1 MSDQVPET
9 LEEAL
14 AAIQALQKKANTLES
29 ETTKLKATNQGL
41 LKDLKKKKTVDTFLK
56 VAGIELTDD
65 LDEDALADRIASLK
79 KAKSDDEGE
88 QPPAS
93 QGQQPPAS
101 QGQIPSDAMNEA
113 MKAQFASLRKELS
126 DLRKTNEQLEQE
138 RNQEREKRRESKLER
153 YVTDELSKAECR
165 RPSHLYKLMKEKFR
179 LLDDESTVVFGSE
192 DDPVSLRDAVTKL
205 RDDEEFAV
213 YFAGSGATG
222 SGMTTTRA
230 ATSTYSNNPFSKDS
244 VNATKAAELIQKDP
258 DKAKRLMNEA
268 RLAGKLDPVL
278 GRALQSM

>member
-1 MSDQVPET
+1 MT
-9 LEEAL
+9 
-14 AAIQALQKKANTLES
+14 
-29 ETTKLKATNQGL
+29 
-41 LKDLKKKKTVDTFLK
+41 
-56 VAGIELTDD
+56 
-65 LDEDALADRIASLK
+65 
-79 KAKSDDEGE
+79 
-88 QPPAS
+88 
-93 QGQQPPAS
+93 
-101 QGQIPSDAMNEA
+101 
-113 MKAQFASLRKELS
+113 
-126 DLRKTNEQLEQE
+126 DLRKTNEQLENE

-153 YVTDELSKAECR
+153 FVTDELSKAECR

-230 ATSTYSNNPFSKDS
+230 AATTYSNNPFSKDS
-244 VNATKAAELIQKDP
+244 VNATKAAELLQKDP

-278 GRALQSM
+278 GRAVQSM

>member
-1 MSDQVPET
+1 VSAQVPET

-14 AAIQALQKKANTLES
+14 AAIQALQKRTETIES
-29 ETTKLKATNQGL
+29 ESAKLKATNQGL
-41 LKDLKKKKTVDTFLK
+41 LKDLKKKKTIDSFLK

-65 LDEDALADRIASLK
+65 LDEDAIADRIAGLRK
-79 KAKSDDEGE
+79 KEDGDEGRSE
-88 QPPAS
+88 PQDQQQQQQP
-93 QGQQPPAS
+93 QGQTPA
-101 QGQIPSDAMNEA
+101 DAMTEA
-113 MKAQFASLRKELS
+113 MKAQFASLRKELT
-126 DLRKTNEQLEQE
+126 DLRKTNEQLENE

-153 YVTDELSKAECR
+153 FVTDELSKAECR
-165 RPSHLYKLMKEKFR
+165 RPSHLYKLMKERFR

-230 ATSTYSNNPFSKDS
+230 ATTTYSNNPFSKDS
-244 VNATKAAELIQKDP
+244 VNATKAAELLQKDP

>member
-1 MSDQVPET
+1 VTEHTPET
-9 LEEAL
+9 LEDAL
-14 AAIQALQKKANTLES
+14 ALVQALQKKADALES
-29 ETTKLKATNQGL
+29 ESTKLKATNQGL

-56 VAGIELTDD
+56 VAGIELNDE
-65 LDEDALADRIASLK
+65 LDEDAIADRIAGLK
-79 KAKSDDEGE
+79 VAKTEE
-88 QPPAS
+88 EAPA
-93 QGQQPPAS
+93 QQQPP
-101 QGQIPSDAMNEA
+101 QGQIPSDAMSEA
-113 MKAQFASLRKELS
+113 MKAQFASLRKELT

-153 YVTDELSKAECR
+153 FVTDELSKAECR

-230 ATSTYSNNPFSKDS
+230 ATTTYSNNPFSKDS
-244 VNATKAAELIQKDP
+244 ANATKAAELLQKDP

-278 GRALQSM
+278 GRAVQSM

>member
-1 MSDQVPET
+1 MPAQVPET

-14 AAIQALQKKANTLES
+14 AAIQALEKRTESLES
-29 ETTKLKATNQGL
+29 ESTKLKATNQGL
-41 LKDLKKKKTVDTFLK
+41 LKDLKKKKTVDSFLK
-56 VAGIELTDD
+56 VAGIELSDD
-65 LDEDALADRIASLK
+65 LDEDAIAERIAGLRK
-79 KAKSDDEGE
+79 KEDSDDGQSESQA
-88 QPPAS
+88 QPQQQA
-93 QGQQPPAS
+93 QGQTPA
-101 QGQIPSDAMNEA
+101 DAMNEA
-113 MKAQFASLRKELS
+113 MKAQFASLRKELT
-126 DLRKTNEQLEQE
+126 DLRKTNEQLENE

-153 YVTDELSKAECR
+153 FVTDELSKAECR

-230 ATSTYSNNPFSKDS
+230 AATTYSNNPFSKDS
-244 VNATKAAELIQKDP
+244 VNATKAAELLQKDP

>member
-1 MSDQVPET
+1 MTEHTPET
-9 LEEAL
+9 LEDAL
-14 AAIQALQKKANTLES
+14 ALVQALQKKADALES
-29 ETTKLKATNQGL
+29 ESTKLKATNQGL

-56 VAGIELTDD
+56 VAGIELNDE
-65 LDEDALADRIASLK
+65 LDEDAIADRIAGLK
-79 KAKSDDEGE
+79 VAKTEE
-88 QPPAS
+88 EAPVQ
-93 QGQQPPAS
+93 QQPP
-101 QGQIPSDAMNEA
+101 QGQIPSDAMSEA
-113 MKAQFASLRKELS
+113 MKAQFASLRKELT

-153 YVTDELSKAECR
+153 FVTDELSKAECR

-230 ATSTYSNNPFSKDS
+230 AATTYSNNPFSKDS
-244 VNATKAAELIQKDP
+244 ANATKAAELLQKDP

-278 GRALQSM
+278 GRAVQSM

>member
-1 MSDQVPET
+1 VTEHTPET
-9 LEEAL
+9 LEDAL
-14 AAIQALQKKANTLES
+14 ALVQALQKKADALES
-29 ETTKLKATNQGL
+29 ESTKLKATNQGL

-56 VAGIELTDD
+56 VAGIELNDE
-65 LDEDALADRIASLK
+65 LDEDAIADRIAGLK
-79 KAKSDDEGE
+79 VAKTEE
-88 QPPAS
+88 EAPVQ
-93 QGQQPPAS
+93 QQPP
-101 QGQIPSDAMNEA
+101 QGQIPSDAMSEA
-113 MKAQFASLRKELS
+113 MKAQFASLRKELT

-153 YVTDELSKAECR
+153 FVTDELSKAECR

-179 LLDDESTVVFGSE
+179 PLDDESTVVFGSE

-230 ATSTYSNNPFSKDS
+230 AATTYSNNPFSKDS
-244 VNATKAAELIQKDP
+244 ANATKAAELLQKDP

-278 GRALQSM
+278 GRAVQSM

>member
-1 MSDQVPET
+1 MPAQVPET

-14 AAIQALQKKANTLES
+14 AAIQALEKRTESLES
-29 ETTKLKATNQGL
+29 ESTKLKATNQGL
-41 LKDLKKKKTVDTFLK
+41 LKDLKKKKTVDSFLK
-56 VAGIELTDD
+56 VAGIELSDD
-65 LDEDALADRIASLK
+65 LDEDAIAERIAGLRK
-79 KAKSDDEGE
+79 KEDSDDGQSEPQA
-88 QPPAS
+88 QPQQQV
-93 QGQQPPAS
+93 QGQTPA
-101 QGQIPSDAMNEA
+101 DAMNEA
-113 MKAQFASLRKELS
+113 MKAQFASLRKELT
-126 DLRKTNEQLEQE
+126 DLRKTNEQLENE

-153 YVTDELSKAECR
+153 FVTDELSKAECR

-230 ATSTYSNNPFSKDS
+230 ATTTYSNNPFSKDS
-244 VNATKAAELIQKDP
+244 ANATKVAELLQKDP

-278 GRALQSM
+278 GRAVQSM

>member
-1 MSDQVPET
+1 MTLEVPET

-14 AAIQALQKKANTLES
+14 AAIQALQKKAETAES
-29 ETTKLKATNQGL
+29 ERAKLKATNQGL
-41 LKDLKKKKTVDTFLK
+41 LKDLKKKKTIDSFLK

-65 LDEDALADRIASLK
+65 LDEEKIAERIAGLRK
-79 KAKSDDEGE
+79 KEEAQAEDEQIEE
-88 QPPAS
+88 QQTS
-93 QGQQPPAS
+93 KQQT
-101 QGQIPSDAMNEA
+101 PSDAMTEA
-113 MKAQFASLRKELS
+113 MKAQFASLRKELT
-126 DLRKTNEQLEQE
+126 DLRKTNEQLESE

-153 YVTDELSKAECR
+153 FVTDELSKAECR
-165 RPSHLYKLMKEKFR
+165 RPSHLYKLMKENFR

-230 ATSTYSNNPFSKDS
+230 TTTYSNNPFSKDT
-244 VNATKAAELIQKDP
+244 VNATKAAELLQKDP

-278 GRALQSM
+278 GRAVQSM

>member
-1 MSDQVPET
+1 MTEHTPET
-9 LEEAL
+9 LEDAL
-14 AAIQALQKKANTLES
+14 ALVQALQKKADALES
-29 ETTKLKATNQGL
+29 ESTKLKATNQGL

-56 VAGIELTDD
+56 VAGIELTDE
-65 LDEDALADRIASLK
+65 LDEDALADRIAGLK
-79 KAKSDDEGE
+79 VAKTEE
-88 QPPAS
+88 EAPAQQQLP
-93 QGQQPPAS
+93 QGQV
-101 QGQIPSDAMNEA
+101 PSDAMSEA
-113 MKAQFASLRKELS
+113 MKAQFASLRKELT

-153 YVTDELSKAECR
+153 FVTDELSKAECR

-230 ATSTYSNNPFSKDS
+230 ATTTYSNNPFSKDS
-244 VNATKAAELIQKDP
+244 ANATKAAELLQKDP

-278 GRALQSM
+278 GRAVQSM

>member
-1 MSDQVPET
+1 MPAQVPET

-14 AAIQALQKKANTLES
+14 AAIQALEKRTESLES
-29 ETTKLKATNQGL
+29 ESTKLKATNQGL
-41 LKDLKKKKTVDTFLK
+41 LKDLKKKKTVDSFLK
-56 VAGIELTDD
+56 VAGIELSDD
-65 LDEDALADRIASLK
+65 LDEDAIAERIAGLRK
-79 KAKSDDEGE
+79 REDSDDN
-88 QPPAS
+88 QPEPQAQS
-93 QGQQPPAS
+93 QQTAQGQTPA
-101 QGQIPSDAMNEA
+101 DAMNEA
-113 MKAQFASLRKELS
+113 MKAQFASLRKELT
-126 DLRKTNEQLEQE
+126 DLRKTNEQLENE

-153 YVTDELSKAECR
+153 FVTDELSKAECR

-230 ATSTYSNNPFSKDS
+230 ATTTYSNNPFSKDS
-244 VNATKAAELIQKDP
+244 VNATKAAELLQKDP

-278 GRALQSM
+278 GRAVQSM

>member
-1 MSDQVPET
+1 MTLEVPET

-14 AAIQALQKKANTLES
+14 AAIQALQKKAETAES
-29 ETTKLKATNQGL
+29 ERAKLKATNQGL
-41 LKDLKKKKTVDTFLK
+41 LKDLKKKKTIDSFLK

-65 LDEDALADRIASLK
+65 LDEEKIAERIAGLRK
-79 KAKSDDEGE
+79 KEEAQAEDEQIEE
-88 QPPAS
+88 QQTS
-93 QGQQPPAS
+93 KQQT
-101 QGQIPSDAMNEA
+101 PSDAMTEA
-113 MKAQFASLRKELS
+113 MKAQFASLRKELT
-126 DLRKTNEQLEQE
+126 DLRKTNEQLESE

-153 YVTDELSKAECR
+153 FVTDELSKAECR
-165 RPSHLYKLMKEKFR
+165 RPSHLYKLMKENFR

-230 ATSTYSNNPFSKDS
+230 ASTTYSNNPFNKDT
-244 VNATKAAELIQKDP
+244 VNATKAAELLQKDP

-268 RLAGKLDPVL
+268 RLAGKLDPIL
-278 GRALQSM
+278 GRALQSV